1 MIRFEGLDNKIHY
14 GEPLDVKE
22 IDINNINNLKAK
34 IVKGDIFSKNNE
46 VTNEIV
52 GVKKV
57 NLLLILIFIIIY

>member
-1 MIRFEGLDNKIHY
+1 LIRFEGLDNKIHY

>member
-1 MIRFEGLDNKIHY
+1 LDNKIHY

>member
-1 MIRFEGLDNKIHY
+1 LDNKIHY

-46 VTNEIV
+46 VTNESV